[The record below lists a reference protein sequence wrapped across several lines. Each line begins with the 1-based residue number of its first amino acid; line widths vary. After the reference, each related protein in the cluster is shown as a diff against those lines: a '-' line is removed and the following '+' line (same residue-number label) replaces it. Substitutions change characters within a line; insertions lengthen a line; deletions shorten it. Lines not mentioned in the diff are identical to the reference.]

1 MLKFFSRLERTRNF
15 FLILVAVLMIAS
27 LVLFYAPSQNNIN
40 NLTASSE
47 TAAKVGSEYIT
58 VGEVATQ
65 KENISRNP
73 MFGGRSF
80 PAKMLIDGMV
90 RERIIRTEVA
100 RLGLTATDAEVA
112 ANILAT
118 NKPQDGKPFDQK
130 VYEQNVTE
138 QFGSVKAYEQAVR
151 DQIGAQKLEAF
162 ITSGV
167 TVSEDEVVND
177 YKRRNTKFDLS
188 FVTVGATDLAKTLKP
203 TDAELLAYFEANKK
217 NYYIGVP
224 QKKIRYIF
232 INTAK
237 IGEKLTIPDEEL
249 KAEYDKLDATRKQ
262 AGVNGQQIV
271 LKVPKPEEDGAILAK
286 ANELVA
292 QAKKDGGKI
301 SEEAFGNLA
310 KGHSQDVASAQD
322 GGKLKGLVRSNP
334 NNPTDPYQQLLALE
348 EGAVTEPIK
357 FGTAYYILRRGA
369 SVPKTFEDA
378 KKELEVSLRNRRS
391 YTAAAEIAEKVAVK
405 LKEVKDVQKVAEEFA
420 AQANS
425 NAKDMVRETGFV
437 KPGDE
442 VENIGVSPQFEDGIA
457 PLEEVNAV
465 GEKTPIKDGFAIPM
479 LVEKKEPRDATFD
492 EVKTRVAEAVAN
504 EQAKAKVEQIAK
516 EIASG
521 ATNAAGIAAAATGK
535 GLKAE
540 ESKNF
545 ILGSPLGQ
553 GENASTSKDLEDAIN
568 GLKAGEV
575 AKTPIKVGDNWYIV
589 GVTNRTEADMTGFA
603 KERDSILEGM
613 LGTKRSQVFS
623 DYTTE
628 ARQRM
633 EAAGQIKIYK
643 EVIEKID
650 AADKTADTPEVP

>member
-15 FLILVAVLMIAS
+15 VLLIFAVLMAAS
-27 LVLFYAPSQNNIN
+27 LVLFYAPSRQGIQT
-40 NLTASSE
+40 NLSASSE
-47 TAAKVGSEYIT
+47 TAAKVGSEVIT
-58 VGEVATQ
+58 VGEIVTQ
-65 KENISRNP
+65 KENLGRLY
-73 MFGGRSF
+73 GGRSI
-80 PAKMLIDGMV
+80 PAKLLIDGLV
-90 RERIIRTEVA
+90 RERIVRSEVA

-112 ANILAT
+112 AQILES

-151 DQIGAQKLEAF
+151 DQIGAQKLEAY

-167 TVSEDEVVND
+167 SVSENEIMDD

-188 FVTVGATDLAKTLKP
+188 FVTVNAAELAKTLKP
-203 TDAELLAYFEANKK
+203 SDEELKAYFEANKK
-217 NYYIGVP
+217 NYYIGIP

-232 INTAK
+232 INTSK
-237 IGEKLTIPDEEL
+237 IGEKLSIPDEDL
-249 KAEYDKLDATRKQ
+249 KAEYDKLDAARKQ

-271 LKVPKPEEDGAILAK
+271 FKVPRPDEDAQVLAK
-286 ANELVA
+286 ANDVA
-292 QAKKDGGKI
+292 SKAKKDGGKI
-301 SEEAFGNLA
+301 SEEAFAELA
-310 KGHSQDVASAQD
+310 KGYSQDTASALN

-334 NNPTDPYQQLLALE
+334 NNPTDPYQRLLTME
-348 EGAVTEPIK
+348 EGQVTEPIK
-357 FGTAYYILRRGA
+357 YGTAYYILRRGA

-391 YTAAAEIAEKVAVK
+391 YTAAAELAQKVSDR

-420 AQANS
+420 GQANS

-437 KPGDE
+437 KPGDD

-479 LVEKKEPRDATFD
+479 LMEKRDPRDATFE
-492 EVKTRVAEAVAN
+492 EVKSKVEEAVKN

-516 EIASG
+516 DIASG
-521 ATNAAGIAAAATGK
+521 ASNAAGLAAAATGK

-540 ESKNF
+540 DSKNF
-545 ILGSPLGQ
+545 VLGSPLGQ

-568 GLKAGEV
+568 SLKAGEV
-575 AKTPIKVGDNWYIV
+575 AKAPVKVGDSWYIV
-589 GVTNRTEADMTGFA
+589 GVTNRTEADMSGFP
-603 KERDSILEGM
+603 KERDTIMQGM
-613 LGTKRSQVFS
+613 LAQKRSQVFS
-623 DYTTE
+623 DYIAE
-628 ARQRM
+628 ARQKM
-633 EAAGQIKIYK
+633 EAAGQIKVYK

-650 AADKTADTPEVP
+650 AADKTADTPEGN